1 MSRDALH
8 SDENKA
14 LVAIL
19 IEAREAAG
27 LTQAEL
33 GERIKKRQQFISRLE
48 KADRRVDLLEFIM
61 IARALKLDP
70 RELFARVLRK
80 LPKSFEV

>member
-19 IEAREAAG
+19 IEARESAG
-27 LTQAEL
+27 LSQAQL
-33 GERIKKRQQFISRLE
+33 GERINKRQQFISRLE
-48 KADRRVDLLEFIM
+48 KSDRRVDLLEFIM

-70 RELFARVLRK
+70 KELFARVLKK
-80 LPKSFEV
+80 LPKQFEV

>member
-33 GERIKKRQQFISRLE
+33 GERINKRQQFISRLE

-70 RELFARVLRK
+70 RDLFARILRK